1 MTACEQRV
9 RVCTVVATPVDF
21 KRAADWQFASRLLE
35 AAVLQR
41 TTKGQVL
48 RLGSFIDL
56 PLFDAIGSARVFAQA
71 ASALSGLSGPAS
83 HSALRPAGAQ
93 AARIHDLWQLTLWI
107 CMGVFAAI
115 LVALLLA
122 LMRASR
128 GAPGKGAAR
137 SAPRASNAMGTERT
151 ARRWV
156 TWATAGSAG
165 LLAVLLGADMWTDR
179 ALSRLPAADA
189 LRIEMTA
196 QQWWWEARYLDAQGQ
211 PEFAVSSELHVPV
224 GRPVVVTL
232 KSIDVIHTFW
242 VPSLHGKKDMLP
254 GRTTQLLLRADKPG
268 TYRGE
273 CAEFCG
279 LQHALM
285 AFSVSADAPDEYARW
300 RAAQQAPAAPP
311 AGADAARGLQLF
323 ASSNCAQ
330 CHTVRGTP
338 AVGTLGPD
346 LTHVGSR
353 SLLAAG
359 TIRNEPATLAAWIV
373 DPQSQ
378 KSGSTMP
385 SSRLSPDDVRALVAY
400 LGGLK

>member
-1 MTACEQRV
+1 
-9 RVCTVVATPVDF
+9 
-21 KRAADWQFASRLLE
+21 
-35 AAVLQR
+35 
-41 TTKGQVL
+41 VL
-48 RLGSFIDL
+48 RPRFFIDAFSA
-56 PLFDAIGSARVFAQA
+56 FDPGAANGLLAQA
-71 ASALSGLSGPAS
+71 AGFVSGPGA
-83 HSALRPAGAQ
+83 HSALRPAGVQ

-107 CMGVFAAI
+107 CMAVFAAI
-115 LVALLLA
+115 LVALLVA
-122 LMRASR
+122 LMRAPR
-128 GAPGKGAAR
+128 GAAGAAG
-137 SAPRASNAMGTERT
+137 AAGVEPRPSHALGGERT
-151 ARRWV
+151 ARRWA
-156 TWATAGSAG
+156 TWATVGSAG
-165 LLAVLLGADMWTDR
+165 LLVVLLGADMWTDR

-224 GRPVVVTL
+224 GRPVIVTL

-285 AFSVSADAPDEYARW
+285 AFSVSADSPQAYAQW
-300 RAAQQAPAAPP
+300 RERQQASAGEPT
-311 AGADAARGLQLF
+311 GADAMRGRALF
-323 ASSNCAQ
+323 LSSNCAQ
-330 CHTVRGTP
+330 CHSVRGTA
-338 AVGTLGPD
+338 AVGSLGPD

-359 TIRNEPATLAAWIV
+359 TVPNEPAKLAAWIV
-373 DPQSQ
+373 DPQSL

-385 SSRLSPDDVRALVAY
+385 SSRLPPEDVRALVAY
-400 LGGLK
+400 LGGLQ